1 MGWRYRKRIK
11 ILPGIH
17 INISKSGISTNVGVK
32 GASVTFGPNGTHVNT
47 GFPGTGLYRRDRIS
61 GSNHP
66 DYSENRKWYEDTE
79 SNSSEENV
87 PKNDFYVVKENGIT
101 EIPTFK
107 SQYYIAF
114 IIALLMPFIGLTL
127 YGFGEWWMFFSCLL
141 VDVVQLL
148 CWSFVIDLNNYHDK
162 HATYKVLR
170 IKNDPVL
177 LKKEILGHTV
187 RCIFSCVLILTNLF
201 PLFAMSKS
209 FISLYDNVF
218 YSKIGLYYFRQ
229 TPYDGG
235 FIVFLMMT
243 FMVLIWGGCSY
254 NEVNIIKRL
263 RNLLREYSHYNSKG
277 ASTNIN
283 EEGQMTKHE
292 PESVS
297 INKNETK
304 SESNFE
310 RPLTRDI
317 ILGNLVNKEQGTPI
331 SSLSS
336 QELSAILTKST
347 TPDSKL
353 SSSTI
358 SRQEVRDILGNLVKN
373 SSDTELKQTKES
385 LSRPQ
390 DDVIVPHD
398 PKRDLESY
406 HYPTLDLLKKYKDD
420 SLPFIDMEEQNA
432 NKNRIVDTLRNFGI
446 EISSIKAT
454 VGARITLYEI
464 SLAPGVNASKLRGL
478 EDDIALA
485 LSSHNVHFII
495 PIPGKGTIGIEVP
508 NIRPSIVSLESI
520 LNTKQFQ
527 ETTMELPCAIGKII
541 TNEVF
546 MFDLTKAPHILIA
559 GSTGQGKSVA
569 LNTMIMSLLY
579 KKHPAEMK
587 LVLMDPYGVELG
599 VYSQIAN
606 HFLATLP
613 NESTI
618 VSNSNKAVS
627 TLNGLC
633 KEMEARYDL
642 LKKAYVRNIKEYNR
656 KFIDRQLN
664 PTIGHRFMPYIVV
677 VIDEYGD
684 FIEEK
689 GQDFETPIVQLAQYA
704 RAVGIHMIIST
715 KRPTN
720 DIITGA
726 IKANFPTRIAFR
738 LPERIDS
745 QVILDCDGAEELLGN
760 GDMLFRAGKSI
771 DCIRVQCALVDTPE
785 VERICQFVSQQQGY
799 ISPFELPD
807 PYFDDTEYGESHDVD
822 MQHLDPLFE
831 DAARLIVMTQEG
843 STSLIQRKFA
853 IGYNR
858 AGRLMDQLEKAG
870 IVGAAH
876 GSRPREVLIM
886 DEMSLENLLSQWR
899 A

>member
-1 MGWRYRKRIK
+1 MGWRFRKRIK
-11 ILPGIH
+11 IFPGFY
-17 INISKSGISTNVGVK
+17 INISKSGLGVNIGPK
-32 GASVTFGPNGTHVNT
+32 GANVSVGPNGTYVNT
-47 GFPGTGLYRRDRIS
+47 GIPGTGLYRRDKVDSPIHS
-61 GSNHP
+61 TTGIQQ
-66 DYSENRKWYEDTE
+66 E
-79 SNSSEENV
+79 S
-87 PKNDFYVVKENGIT
+87 
-101 EIPTFK
+101 
-107 SQYYIAF
+107 Q
-114 IIALLMPFIGLTL
+114 
-127 YGFGEWWMFFSCLL
+127 
-141 VDVVQLL
+141 
-148 CWSFVIDLNNYHDK
+148 NY
-162 HATYKVLR
+162 R
-170 IKNDPVL
+170 
-177 LKKEILGHTV
+177 E
-187 RCIFSCVLILTNLF
+187 
-201 PLFAMSKS
+201 
-209 FISLYDNVF
+209 
-218 YSKIGLYYFRQ
+218 Q
-229 TPYDGG
+229 
-235 FIVFLMMT
+235 
-243 FMVLIWGGCSY
+243 
-254 NEVNIIKRL
+254 EV
-263 RNLLREYSHYNSKG
+263 
-277 ASTNIN
+277 
-283 EEGQMTKHE
+283 
-292 PESVS
+292 
-297 INKNETK
+297 
-304 SESNFE
+304 
-310 RPLTRDI
+310 
-317 ILGNLVNKEQGTPI
+317 TPI
-331 SSLSS
+331 VGKEEQQYGDSVVS
-336 QELSAILTKST
+336 QLNTHH
-347 TPDSKL
+347 TPVNQKDNHSE
-353 SSSTI
+353 I
-358 SRQEVRDILGNLVKN
+358 SDGDI
-373 SSDTELKQTKES
+373 SM
-385 LSRPQ
+385 PY
-390 DDVIVPHD
+390 D
-398 PKRDLESY
+398 PKRDLENY
-406 HYPTLDLLKKYKDD
+406 HYPTIDLLKKYDYD
-420 SLPFIDMEEQNA
+420 GTSYVDMEEQNA
-432 NKNRIVDTLRNFGI
+432 KNRIVDTLRNFGI
-446 EISSIKAT
+446 EISS
-454 VGARITLYEI
+454 
-464 SLAPGVNASKLRGL
+464 
-478 EDDIALA
+478 IALA

-726 IKANFPTRIAFR
+726 IKTNFPTRIAFR

-745 QVILDCDGAEELLGN
+745 QVILDCDGAEDLLGN

-771 DCIRVQCALVDTPE
+771 DCIRVQCAFVDTPE
-785 VERICQFVSQQQGY
+785 VNRICQFVSQQQGY

-807 PYFDDTEYGESHDVD
+807 PYFDENEYGGESRDVD
-822 MQHLDPLFE
+822 MQHLDPMFE
-831 DAARLIVMTQEG
+831 DAARLIVREQSG
-843 STSLIQRKFA
+843 SSSLIQRKFA

-886 DEMSLENLLSQWR
+886 DEMSLENILSQLGF
-899 A
+899 

>member
-1 MGWRYRKRIK
+1 MGWRFRKRIK
-11 ILPGIH
+11 IFPGFY
-17 INISKSGISTNVGVK
+17 INISKSGLGVNIGPK
-32 GASVTFGPNGTHVNT
+32 GANVSVGPNGTYVNT
-47 GFPGTGLYRRDRIS
+47 GIPGTGLYRRDKVDSPIHS
-61 GSNHP
+61 TTGIQQ
-66 DYSENRKWYEDTE
+66 E
-79 SNSSEENV
+79 S
-87 PKNDFYVVKENGIT
+87 
-101 EIPTFK
+101 
-107 SQYYIAF
+107 Q
-114 IIALLMPFIGLTL
+114 
-127 YGFGEWWMFFSCLL
+127 
-141 VDVVQLL
+141 
-148 CWSFVIDLNNYHDK
+148 NY
-162 HATYKVLR
+162 R
-170 IKNDPVL
+170 
-177 LKKEILGHTV
+177 E
-187 RCIFSCVLILTNLF
+187 
-201 PLFAMSKS
+201 
-209 FISLYDNVF
+209 
-218 YSKIGLYYFRQ
+218 Q
-229 TPYDGG
+229 
-235 FIVFLMMT
+235 
-243 FMVLIWGGCSY
+243 
-254 NEVNIIKRL
+254 EV
-263 RNLLREYSHYNSKG
+263 
-277 ASTNIN
+277 
-283 EEGQMTKHE
+283 
-292 PESVS
+292 
-297 INKNETK
+297 
-304 SESNFE
+304 
-310 RPLTRDI
+310 
-317 ILGNLVNKEQGTPI
+317 TPI
-331 SSLSS
+331 VGKEEQQYGDSVVSHLNTHHIPVN
-336 QELSAILTKST
+336 QEDNHSYINYG
-347 TPDSKL
+347 D
-353 SSSTI
+353 I
-358 SRQEVRDILGNLVKN
+358 SM
-373 SSDTELKQTKES
+373 
-385 LSRPQ
+385 PY
-390 DDVIVPHD
+390 D
-398 PKRDLESY
+398 PKRDLENY
-406 HYPTLDLLKKYKDD
+406 HYPTIDLLKKYDCD
-420 SLPFIDMEEQNA
+420 STPYVNMEEQHA
-432 NKNRIVDTLRNFGI
+432 NKNRIVETLRSFGI
-446 EISSIKAT
+446 EISFIKAT
-454 VGARITLYEI
+454 VGPRVTLYEI
-464 SLAPGVNASKLRGL
+464 TLAPGVNASKLRGL

-485 LSSHNVHFII
+485 LSSHNVQILI

-633 KEMEARYDL
+633 KEMEVRYDL
-642 LKKAYVRNIKEYNR
+642 LKKAYVRNIKEYNK
-656 KFIDRQLN
+656 KFIARQLN

-684 FIEEK
+684 FIAEK

-771 DCIRVQCALVDTPE
+771 DCIRVQCAFVDTTE
-785 VERICQFVSQQQGY
+785 VERINEFISRQEGY
-799 ISPFELPD
+799 TSSYELPN
-807 PYFDDTEYGESHDVD
+807 PYYDEEDYYVNDVD
-822 MQHLDPLFE
+822 MTHLDPMFE
-831 DAARLIVMTQEG
+831 DAARLIVLSQDG

-870 IVGAAH
+870 VVGEAH
-876 GSRPREVLIM
+876 GSKPREVFIQ
-886 DEMSLENLLSQWR
+886 DEVSLENLFNALR
-899 A
+899 

>member
-32 GASVTFGPNGTHVNT
+32 GASVTFGPKGTYVNT
-47 GFPGTGLYRRDRIS
+47 GLPGTGLYRRDKVSI
-61 GSNHP
+61 P
-66 DYSENRKWYEDTE
+66 QK
-79 SNSSEENV
+79 EENTNSFLNYTDSTTEEAGKFN
-87 PKNDFYVVKENGIT
+87 KN
-101 EIPTFK
+101 
-107 SQYYIAF
+107 
-114 IIALLMPFIGLTL
+114 ALKLIG
-127 YGFGEWWMFFSCLL
+127 G
-141 VDVVQLL
+141 
-148 CWSFVIDLNNYHDK
+148 
-162 HATYKVLR
+162 
-170 IKNDPVL
+170 VL
-177 LKKEILGHTV
+177 LFLSIIT
-187 RCIFSCVLILTNLF
+187 LI
-201 PLFAMSKS
+201 S
-209 FISLYDNVF
+209 FISYLFTADIDQRIIESPMARDVLNSKLEFHNICGGWGAYTSWFFISRCLGYPAFLIPLFFLVVSLKMFGIHMPNLWRCLFSFILIMVWGSVFFAEFINPLLYKNVF
-218 YSKIGLYYFRQ
+218 NA
-229 TPYDGG
+229 GG
-235 FIVFLMMT
+235 HHGAYIA
-243 FMVLIWGGCSY
+243 MVLENNIGIFGLTVILAIVAVVFFY
-254 NEVNIIKRL
+254 IIHQRTTHINEKDSANFTVTNYAEDGEKDIDD
-263 RNLLREYSHYNSKG
+263 N
-277 ASTNIN
+277 TNIV
-283 EEGQMTKHE
+283 TKCTDGT
-292 PESVS
+292 
-297 INKNETK
+297 TK
-304 SESNFE
+304 
-310 RPLTRDI
+310 D
-317 ILGNLVNKEQGTPI
+317 GTG
-331 SSLSS
+331 
-336 QELSAILTKST
+336 T
-347 TPDSKL
+347 T
-353 SSSTI
+353 
-358 SRQEVRDILGNLVKN
+358 
-373 SSDTELKQTKES
+373 SDTVDNRNNINGEFVEESGEKEWKKNI
-385 LSRPQ
+385 LYPYN
-390 DDVIVPHD
+390 
-398 PKRDLESY
+398 PKRDLENY
-406 HYPTLDLLKKYKDD
+406 HYPTLDLLMKYENDG
-420 SLPFIDMEEQNA
+420 LPYINMEEQTA

-527 ETTMELPCAIGKII
+527 ETTMELPCAIGKNI

-726 IKANFPTRIAFR
+726 IKTNFPTRIAFR

-745 QVILDCDGAEELLGN
+745 QVILDCDGAEDLLGN

-771 DCIRVQCALVDTPE
+771 DCIRVQCAFVDTPE
-785 VERICQFVSQQQGY
+785 VNRICQFVSQQQGY

-876 GSRPREVLIM
+876 GSKPREVFIQ
-886 DEMSLENLLSQWR
+886 DEVSLENLFNALRW
-899 A
+899 

>member
-32 GASVTFGPNGTHVNT
+32 GASVTFGPKGTYVNA
-47 GFPGTGLYRRDRIS
+47 GLPGTGLYRRDKVSI
-61 GSNHP
+61 P
-66 DYSENRKWYEDTE
+66 QK
-79 SNSSEENV
+79 EENTNSFLNYTDSTTEEAGKFN
-87 PKNDFYVVKENGIT
+87 KN
-101 EIPTFK
+101 
-107 SQYYIAF
+107 
-114 IIALLMPFIGLTL
+114 ALKLIG
-127 YGFGEWWMFFSCLL
+127 G
-141 VDVVQLL
+141 
-148 CWSFVIDLNNYHDK
+148 
-162 HATYKVLR
+162 
-170 IKNDPVL
+170 VL
-177 LKKEILGHTV
+177 LFLSIIT
-187 RCIFSCVLILTNLF
+187 LI
-201 PLFAMSKS
+201 S
-209 FISLYDNVF
+209 FISYLFTADIDQRIIESPMARDVLNSKLEFHNICGGWGAYTSWFFISRCLGYPAFLIPLFFLVVSLKMFGIHMPNLWRCLFSFILIMVWGSVFFAEFINPLLYKNVF
-218 YSKIGLYYFRQ
+218 NA
-229 TPYDGG
+229 GG
-235 FIVFLMMT
+235 HHGAYIA
-243 FMVLIWGGCSY
+243 MVLENNIGIFGLTVILAIVAVVFFY
-254 NEVNIIKRL
+254 IIHQRTTHINEKDSANFTVTNYAEDGEKDIDD
-263 RNLLREYSHYNSKG
+263 N
-277 ASTNIN
+277 TNIV
-283 EEGQMTKHE
+283 TKCTDGT
-292 PESVS
+292 
-297 INKNETK
+297 TK
-304 SESNFE
+304 
-310 RPLTRDI
+310 D
-317 ILGNLVNKEQGTPI
+317 GTG
-331 SSLSS
+331 
-336 QELSAILTKST
+336 T
-347 TPDSKL
+347 T
-353 SSSTI
+353 
-358 SRQEVRDILGNLVKN
+358 
-373 SSDTELKQTKES
+373 SDTVDNRNNINGEFVEESGEKEWKKNI
-385 LSRPQ
+385 LYPY
-390 DDVIVPHD
+390 D
-398 PKRDLESY
+398 PKRDLENY
-406 HYPTLDLLKKYKDD
+406 HYPTLDLLMKYENDG
-420 SLPFIDMEEQNA
+420 LPYINMEEQTA

-527 ETTMELPCAIGKII
+527 ETTMELPCAIGKNI

-726 IKANFPTRIAFR
+726 IKTNFPTRIAFR

-745 QVILDCDGAEELLGN
+745 QVILDCDGAEDLLGN

-771 DCIRVQCALVDTPE
+771 DCIRVQCAFVDTPE
-785 VERICQFVSQQQGY
+785 VNRICQFVSQQQGY

-843 STSLIQRKFA
+843 STSLIQR
-853 IGYNR
+853 
-858 AGRLMDQLEKAG
+858 
-870 IVGAAH
+870 
-876 GSRPREVLIM
+876 
-886 DEMSLENLLSQWR
+886 
-899 A
+899 